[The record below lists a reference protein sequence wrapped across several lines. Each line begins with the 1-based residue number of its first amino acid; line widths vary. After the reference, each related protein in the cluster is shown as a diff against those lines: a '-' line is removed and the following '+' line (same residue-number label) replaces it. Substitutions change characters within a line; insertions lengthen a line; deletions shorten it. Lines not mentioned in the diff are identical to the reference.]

1 MMKVER
7 LGTPNFDL
15 ASRQPGTKFPLDGY
29 DITMVPDETLI
40 ELFKTAPLLH
50 DYQGTRIVRLSHT
63 LVLKGGELTRPCE
76 AEIMQLVEAETSI
89 PVPKVHR
96 VLNTKTQNTFFG
108 CQCYFVMDFIES
120 DTVQDCWEGLSQNQ
134 REDIISQVAS
144 MFLALQSA
152 EVPQQPGPVACQLCK
167 AKGCWFSDIG
177 GGPFR
182 DITAMEAWFN
192 RKLEICQ
199 SFKQAPDTVPLFSIN
214 KLVLTHQDI
223 APRNLILDPKG
234 KVWLID
240 WGDAGIYPE
249 GFEYAALAF
258 CLTPRYSST
267 PSTLKLFSREM
278 PTETTKIHRG
288 TQRTTTSNYMR

>member
-1 MMKVER
+1 MKVER

-29 DITMVPDETLI
+29 DITKVPNETLI

-50 DYQGTRIVRLSHT
+50 DYQGTRIVRLSRT
-63 LVLKGGELTRPCE
+63 LALKGGELTRPCE
-76 AEIMQLVEAETSI
+76 AEIMKLVEAETSI
-89 PVPKVHR
+89 PVPKIHR

-108 CQCYFVMDFIES
+108 CQCYFVMDFIEG
-120 DTVQDCWEGLSQNQ
+120 DTVQDCWEGLSHAL
-134 REDIISQVAS
+134 REDVVSQVAS

-152 EVPQQPGPVACQLCK
+152 ERYRR
-167 AKGCWFSDIG
+167 
-177 GGPFR
+177 GPFR

-199 SFKQAPDTVPLFSIN
+199 SFKQAPDTVLLFSFN

-249 GFEYAALAF
+249 GNKKRSDNSDYEA
-258 CLTPRYSST
+258 SSDDDDDEGLDPDT
-267 PSTLKLFSREM
+267 DWEQEERVSKSM
-278 PTETTKIHRG
+278 
-288 TQRTTTSNYMR
+288 